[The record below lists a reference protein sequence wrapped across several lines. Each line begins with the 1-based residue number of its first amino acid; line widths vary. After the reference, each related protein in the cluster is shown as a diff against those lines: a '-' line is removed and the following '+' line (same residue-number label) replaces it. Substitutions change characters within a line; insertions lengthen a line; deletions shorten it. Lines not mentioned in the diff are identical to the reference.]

1 MHASDTFCPD
11 EIALPLHSEGDANAS
26 PFCAEFCSRLAR
38 PACSALMFA
47 GVAGGVQEHPS
58 KHSACL
64 HLEDGKC
71 RLEFMYGL
79 SDFWMFTNLVL
90 PSPEQM
96 ISSRHMLCRFSLTG
110 FRFGF
115 SLRWHDTTPLVEF

>member
-1 MHASDTFCPD
+1 MTATF
-11 EIALPLHSEGDANAS
+11 AG
-26 PFCAEFCSRLAR
+26 FFCSRLAR
-38 PACSALMFA
+38 LACSALMFA

-79 SDFWMFTNLVL
+79 SDFGMFTNLVL
-90 PSPEQM
+90 QSPQQM